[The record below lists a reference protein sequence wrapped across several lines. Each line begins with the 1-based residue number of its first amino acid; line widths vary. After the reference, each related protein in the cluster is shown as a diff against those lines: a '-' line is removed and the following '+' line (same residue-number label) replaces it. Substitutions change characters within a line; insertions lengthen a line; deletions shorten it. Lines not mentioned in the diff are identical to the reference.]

1 MNVQIAEWT
10 LLNAQ
15 NACSIT
21 YLRDVSGLSEEEI
34 NELIENGLL
43 TPIDGKAMAKIFPMH
58 SIVTVSS
65 ARRLRDD
72 FELDSHGMI
81 LALTLMQRID
91 DLQSELN
98 LLRAQFK

>member
-10 LLNAQ
+10 LLNDQ

-21 YLRDVSGLSEEEI
+21 YLCDVSGLTEREI

-43 TPIDGKAMAKIFPMH
+43 IPIDNKAMAKIFPLD

-72 FELDSHGMI
+72 FELDSHGMT

-91 DLQSELN
+91 HLQSELN

>member
-10 LLNAQ
+10 LLNDQ
-15 NACSIT
+15 NSCSIT
-21 YLRDVSGLSEEEI
+21 YLCDVSGLSEGEV
-34 NELIENGLL
+34 NELIENGLI
-43 TPIDGKAMAKIFPMH
+43 TPIDDNAMAKIFPMH

-91 DLQSELN
+91 ELQSELQQI
-98 LLRAQFK
+98 RAQFN